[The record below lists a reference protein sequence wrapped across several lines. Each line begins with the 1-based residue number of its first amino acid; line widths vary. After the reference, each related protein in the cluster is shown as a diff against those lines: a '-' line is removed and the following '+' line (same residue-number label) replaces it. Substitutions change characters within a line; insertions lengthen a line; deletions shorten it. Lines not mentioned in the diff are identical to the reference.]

1 MEKNRTIEL
10 QKTRSLGELISDSF
24 IFLRIHARALIGPYL
39 VVTLP
44 LAFLAV
50 FPIISYSRAIT
61 GGGLFNPAPTYGFP
75 VHFTAEVFGSLFL
88 MSAVFS
94 LSFVAGMSSLLGY
107 VDLLKATD
115 GSLPSFSETLTA
127 FGKYFPK
134 MLLNS
139 IPVFLLLILLTCLL
153 IIPGIWF
160 SIISFIFY
168 PVLVLEGLSLSA
180 GIARSRYLV
189 KDYWWQTFLII
200 IIASFMVGIIT
211 GFVSF
216 FFGIFFL
223 TGRLNTLGTPVLSTG
238 FVLITFIPALLR
250 VVLQLYIF
258 VAVLLQYY
266 NLKELKEGGSLTDR
280 IAGLGQRSGEVIQ
293 PRRKEEF

>member
-1 MEKNRTIEL
+1 MEENLTIEL
-10 QKTRSLGELISDSF
+10 QKTRSLGEIISDSF

-75 VHFTAEVFGSLFL
+75 FHFTAEVVGSLFL

-94 LSFVAGMSSLLGY
+94 LSFVVGMSSLLGY
-107 VDLLKATD
+107 VDLLKARSN
-115 GSLPSFSETLTA
+115 GLPSFSETLTA
-127 FGKYFPK
+127 FGKCFPK

-160 SIISFIFY
+160 SIISFLFY
-168 PVLVLEGLSLSA
+168 PVLVLEGLSLSQA
-180 GIARSRYLV
+180 ITRSRYLV
-189 KDYWWQTFLII
+189 KNYWWQTFLIV
-200 IIASFMVGIIT
+200 IIASFMVGILT
-211 GFVSF
+211 GFVSVF
-216 FFGIFFL
+216 FSIFFL
-223 TGRLNTLGTPVLSTG
+223 IGRLNSPGTPVLSTG
-238 FVLITFIPALLR
+238 FVLITFIPALVR

-258 VAVLLQYY
+258 VAVLLQYC
-266 NLKELKEGGSLTDR
+266 NLKELKEGTSLTDR
-280 IAGLGQRSGEVIQ
+280 ISGLGQRSGEVMQ

>member
-1 MEKNRTIEL
+1 MEKNRIIEL

-75 VHFTAEVFGSLFL
+75 FHFTAEVFGSLFL

-211 GFVSF
+211 GFV
-216 FFGIFFL
+216 
-223 TGRLNTLGTPVLSTG
+223 
-238 FVLITFIPALLR
+238 LITFIPALLR

-280 IAGLGQRSGEVIQ
+280 IAGLGQRSGDVIQ